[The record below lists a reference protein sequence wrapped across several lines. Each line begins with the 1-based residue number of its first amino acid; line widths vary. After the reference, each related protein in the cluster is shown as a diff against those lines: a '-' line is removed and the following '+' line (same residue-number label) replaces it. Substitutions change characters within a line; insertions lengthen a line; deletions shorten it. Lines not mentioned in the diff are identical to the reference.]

1 MDITSLEQ
9 KAIDFARRGDF
20 GVDARQTNE
29 ELTQAAPT
37 NQGAWTRL
45 ARCCIELGL
54 LDDANAALE
63 KALELNPQNT
73 IARSLLQE
81 SIRREV
87 RLAPPEPE
95 TRRTRSTKST
105 KTTKTTKTK
114 KSPSGAARAGFGRA
128 QFAAL
133 GQLAPV
139 SALESLGPVVEAL
152 LMTVNDRPFAA
163 QVVEARNRAGQSGTR
178 LFRRNS
184 YYAGAEGHLY
194 AFHHGGRWE
203 PQINVGFFAAPQWG
217 RAAVRAGI
225 GFNLTRSGADRDA
238 DAGQE
243 RIAAYY
249 EQFQQHVAG
258 DWRQLLTDW
267 MSAHAGFIQYADRQ
281 PATDILPADAVEW
294 LVNNRNA
301 VEQGWVF
308 VGAWL
313 FADRPADAERMED
326 PGKLIDWMDKTF
338 TDLLPLWTS
347 LYRESNR

>member
-1 MDITSLEQ
+1 VDINSLEQ
-9 KAIDFARRGDF
+9 KAIDYARRGDF
-20 GVDARQTNE
+20 GADARQTNE
-29 ELTQAAPT
+29 ELTQLAPT

-63 KALELNPQNT
+63 RALELNPQNT

-95 TRRTRSTKST
+95 PKRTRASKT
-105 KTTKTTKTK
+105 KTGKAKA
-114 KSPSGAARAGFGRA
+114 GGGARAGFGRA

-133 GQLAPV
+133 GQLAPA
-139 SALESLGPVVEAL
+139 SALDSLGPVVEAL
-152 LMTVNDRPFAA
+152 LMAVNDRPFAA
-163 QVVEARNRAGQSGTR
+163 KVVEARNRAGQSGTK

-184 YYAGAEGHLY
+184 FYAGGEGHLY

-217 RAAVRAGI
+217 RAAIRAGI

-249 EQFQQHVAG
+249 EQFQQHVAS
-258 DWRQLLTDW
+258 DWKQLLTEW
-267 MSAHAGFIQYADRQ
+267 MAANAGFLQYADRQ
-281 PATDILPADAVEW
+281 PATDMLPADAVEW
-294 LVNNRNA
+294 LVQNRNA
-301 VEQGWVF
+301 MEQGWVF

-313 FADRPADAERMED
+313 FADRADDAETMED
-326 PGKLIDWMDKTF
+326 PARLVDWMEKTF

>member
-1 MDITSLEQ
+1 MDINSLEQ
-9 KAIDFARRGDF
+9 KAIDYARRGDF
-20 GVDARQTNE
+20 GADARQTNE
-29 ELTQAAPT
+29 ELTQLAPT

-63 KALELNPQNT
+63 RVLELNPQNT

-95 TRRTRSTKST
+95 PKRTRASKTKSR
-105 KTTKTTKTK
+105 KAKA
-114 KSPSGAARAGFGRA
+114 GGGARAGFGRA

-133 GQLAPV
+133 GQLAPA
-139 SALESLGPVVEAL
+139 SALDSLGPVVEAL
-152 LMTVNDRPFAA
+152 LMAVNDRPFAA
-163 QVVEARNRAGQSGTR
+163 KVVEARNRAGQSGTK

-184 YYAGAEGHLY
+184 FYAGGEGHLY

-217 RAAVRAGI
+217 RSAMRAGI

-249 EQFQQHVAG
+249 EQFQQHVAN
-258 DWRQLLTDW
+258 DWKQLLTDW
-267 MSAHAGFIQYADRQ
+267 MAANAGFLQYADRQ
-281 PATDILPADAVEW
+281 PATDMLPADAVEW
-294 LVNNRNA
+294 LVQNRNA
-301 VEQGWVF
+301 MEQGWVF

-313 FADRPADAERMED
+313 FADRADDAETMED
-326 PGKLIDWMDKTF
+326 PARLVDWMEKTF

>member
-1 MDITSLEQ
+1 VDITSLEQ

-20 GVDARQTNE
+20 GADARQTNE
-29 ELTQAAPT
+29 ELTQVAPT

-54 LDDANAALE
+54 LDDANTALE
-63 KALELNPQNT
+63 RVLELNPQNT

-95 TRRTRSTKST
+95 VKRTRSSKTNTGRTKAAA
-105 KTTKTTKTK
+105 
-114 KSPSGAARAGFGRA
+114 GARAGFGRA

-133 GQLAPV
+133 GQLAPA
-139 SALESLGPVVEAL
+139 SALDSLGPVVEAL
-152 LMTVNDRPFAA
+152 LMAVNDRPFAGK
-163 QVVEARNRAGQSGTR
+163 VVEARNRAGQSGTK

-184 YYAGAEGHLY
+184 FYAGREGHLY

-217 RAAVRAGI
+217 RSAIRAGI

-249 EQFQQHVAG
+249 EQFQQHVAT
-258 DWRQLLTDW
+258 DWKQLLTDW
-267 MSAHAGFIQYADRQ
+267 MAANAGFLQYADRQ
-281 PATDILPADAVEW
+281 PATDMLPADAVEW
-294 LVNNRNA
+294 LVQNRNA
-301 VEQGWVF
+301 MEQGWVF

-313 FADRPADAERMED
+313 FADRPDDAETMEE
-326 PGKLIDWMDKTF
+326 PAKLLDWIEKSF

>member
-1 MDITSLEQ
+1 MRGVDITSLEQ

-20 GVDARQTNE
+20 GADARETNQALT
-29 ELTQAAPT
+29 ELAPA

-63 KALELNPQNT
+63 KVLELNPQNT

-95 TRRTRSTKST
+95 GKRTR
-105 KTTKTTKTK
+105 TTKAAKAK
-114 KSPSGAARAGFGRA
+114 KAAAGGARAGFGRA

-133 GQLAPV
+133 GQLAPA
-139 SALESLGPVVEAL
+139 SALESLGPVIEAL
-152 LMTVNDRPFAA
+152 LMDVNNRPFAA
-163 QVVEARNRAGQSGTR
+163 KVVEARNRAGQSGTK

-184 YYAGAEGHLY
+184 FYAGGEGHLY

-217 RAAVRAGI
+217 HSAIRAGI

-243 RIAAYY
+243 RVAAYY
-249 EQFQQHVAG
+249 EQFQQHVAS
-258 DWRQLLTDW
+258 DWKQLLIDW
-267 MSAHAGFIQYADRQ
+267 MAANAGFLQYADRQ
-281 PATDILPADAVEW
+281 PATDMLPADAVDW

-313 FADRPADAERMED
+313 FADRPDDTDRMED
-326 PGKLIDWMDKTF
+326 PAKLIDWLEKTF

>member
-1 MDITSLEQ
+1 VDINSLEQ
-9 KAIDFARRGDF
+9 KAIDYARRGDF
-20 GVDARQTNE
+20 GADARQTNE
-29 ELTQAAPT
+29 ELTQLAPT

-45 ARCCIELGL
+45 ARCCIELGR

-63 KALELNPQNT
+63 RVLELNPQNT

-95 TRRTRSTKST
+95 PGRTRASKTKSGKA
-105 KTTKTTKTK
+105 KT
-114 KSPSGAARAGFGRA
+114 GRGARAGFGRA

-133 GQLAPV
+133 GQLAPA
-139 SALESLGPVVEAL
+139 SALDSLGPVVEAL
-152 LMTVNDRPFAA
+152 LMAVNDRPFAA
-163 QVVEARNRAGQSGTR
+163 KVVEARNRAGQSGTK

-184 YYAGAEGHLY
+184 FYAGGEGHLY

-217 RAAVRAGI
+217 RSAIRAGI

-249 EQFQQHVAG
+249 EQFQQHVAS
-258 DWRQLLTDW
+258 DWKHLLTDW
-267 MSAHAGFIQYADRQ
+267 MAANAGFLQYADRQ
-281 PATDILPADAVEW
+281 PATDMLAADAVEW
-294 LVNNRNA
+294 LVQNRNA
-301 VEQGWVF
+301 MEQGWVF

-313 FADRPADAERMED
+313 FADRADDAERMED
-326 PGKLIDWMDKTF
+326 PAGLVEWMEKTF

>member
-1 MDITSLEQ
+1 VDINSLEQ
-9 KAIDFARRGDF
+9 KAIDYARRGDF
-20 GVDARQTNE
+20 GADARQTNE
-29 ELTQAAPT
+29 ELTQLAPT

-63 KALELNPQNT
+63 RVLELNPQNT

-95 TRRTRSTKST
+95 PRRPRASKTKSS
-105 KTTKTTKTK
+105 KAKAA
-114 KSPSGAARAGFGRA
+114 GGARAGFGRA

-133 GQLAPV
+133 GQLAPA
-139 SALESLGPVVEAL
+139 SALDSLGPVVEAL
-152 LMTVNDRPFAA
+152 LMAVNERPFAA
-163 QVVEARNRAGQSGTR
+163 QVVEARNRAGQSGTK

-184 YYAGAEGHLY
+184 FYAGGEGHLY

-217 RAAVRAGI
+217 RSAIRAGI

-249 EQFQQHVAG
+249 EQFQQHVAS
-258 DWRQLLTDW
+258 DWKQLLTDW
-267 MSAHAGFIQYADRQ
+267 MAAHAGFLQYADRQ
-281 PATDILPADAVEW
+281 PATEMLPADAVEW
-294 LVNNRNA
+294 LVQNRNA
-301 VEQGWVF
+301 MEQGWVF

-313 FADRPADAERMED
+313 FADRAEDAETMED
-326 PGKLIDWMDKTF
+326 PARLVDWMEKTF